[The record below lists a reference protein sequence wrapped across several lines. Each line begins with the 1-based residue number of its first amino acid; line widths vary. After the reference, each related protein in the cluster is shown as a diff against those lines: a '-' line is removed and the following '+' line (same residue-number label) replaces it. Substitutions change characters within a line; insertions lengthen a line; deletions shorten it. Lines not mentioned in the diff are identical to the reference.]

1 MQEWIIIVGV
11 DLDGINVV
19 RTRKMGVL
27 SLVDPIEATKT
38 LLSKWVVDALK
49 PINSNL
55 QEFLRFQLR
64 Q

>member
-1 MQEWIIIVGV
+1 
-11 DLDGINVV
+11 
-19 RTRKMGVL
+19 MGVL